1 MESSERP
8 EIAPDSRRWSIDR
21 KMELAA
27 VRAGGNY
34 AKADVREIPKTLRE
48 AIEPLEASDMLR
60 DALGADVVDHYLH
73 TARWEQFE
81 YDRRVTDWELWRGF
95 ERG

>member
-21 KMELAA
+21 KMELEA
-27 VRAGGNY
+27 VQAGDNY
-34 AKADVREIPKTLRE
+34 AKADAREIPKTLRE
-48 AIEPLEASDMLR
+48 AIETLEASDMLR